1 MANLFLHRMPIVNG
15 VKFTIICS
23 NDVADTIDEFLQESF
38 EIEVLQSG
46 KKTTLRSETRFEVDI
61 EDTEKIDRLTKVFA
75 SEKSLTQALFGVEIE
90 RNFPSE
96 LLDNICF
103 N

>member
-23 NDVADTIDEFLQESF
+23 NDLADTIDEFLQDCF
-38 EIEVLQSG
+38 EIEVMQSG
-46 KKTTLRSETRFEVDI
+46 KKITLRSETRFEVDI
-61 EDTEKIDRLTKVFA
+61 EDNEKIDSLSKVFA

-96 LLDNICF
+96 LIDNICV

>member
-1 MANLFLHRMPIVNG
+1 MANVFLHKMPIANG

-23 NDVADTIDEFLQESF
+23 NDVADTFDQFLQECF

-46 KKTTLRSETRFEVDI
+46 RKTTLRSETRFEVDI
-61 EDTEKIDRLTKVFA
+61 EDNEKIERLTKVFA
-75 SEKSLTQALFGVEIE
+75 SEKSLTQALFGVEVE

-96 LLDNICF
+96 LLDNICV